1 MYESRL
7 FHDHCHYGVV
17 AAAIANAFRGSE
29 SPTVRVEDIFPDVLE
44 YLERFGVRGDSELP
58 LLTKDD
64 LKSWLA
70 HQKSEQVARVSS

>member
-1 MYESRL
+1 MYESKL
-7 FHDHCHYGVV
+7 FHDHCHYGVI

-29 SPTVRVEDIFPDVLE
+29 SSTIRVEDIFPDVVE
-44 YLERFGVRGDSELP
+44 YLERFGVRNDNELP

-70 HQKSEQVARVSS
+70 QQKSERVAQASS

>member
-7 FHDHCHYGVV
+7 FHDHCHYGVI

-29 SPTVRVEDIFPDVLE
+29 SPTIRVEDIFPDVVE
-44 YLERFGVRGDSELP
+44 YLERFGVCGDNELP
-58 LLTKDD
+58 LLSKDD

-70 HQKSEQVARVSS
+70 QQKSERVARASS

>member
-7 FHDHCHYGVV
+7 FHDHCHYGIV

-29 SPTVRVEDIFPDVLE
+29 SPMIRVEDIFPDVVE
-44 YLERFGVRGDSELP
+44 YLERFGVESGNELP

-70 HQKSEQVARVSS
+70 QQKSERVVRASS

>member
-1 MYESRL
+1 MYESKL

-29 SPTVRVEDIFPDVLE
+29 SPIRVEDIFPDVVE
-44 YLERFGVRGDSELP
+44 YLERFGVKTKNELP
-58 LLTKDD
+58 LLTKED

-70 HQKSEQVARVSS
+70 QQKSVQVVQASS

>member
-29 SPTVRVEDIFPDVLE
+29 SPIRVEDIFPDVVE
-44 YLERFGVRGDSELP
+44 YLERFGVETKSELP
-58 LLTKDD
+58 LLTKED

-70 HQKSEQVARVSS
+70 QQKSVQVAQASS

>member
-1 MYESRL
+1 MYESKL
-7 FHDHCHYGVV
+7 FHDHCHYGVI

-29 SPTVRVEDIFPDVLE
+29 SPTIRVEDIFPDVVE
-44 YLERFGVRGDSELP
+44 YLERFGVETKSELP

-70 HQKSEQVARVSS
+70 HQKSERVARASN